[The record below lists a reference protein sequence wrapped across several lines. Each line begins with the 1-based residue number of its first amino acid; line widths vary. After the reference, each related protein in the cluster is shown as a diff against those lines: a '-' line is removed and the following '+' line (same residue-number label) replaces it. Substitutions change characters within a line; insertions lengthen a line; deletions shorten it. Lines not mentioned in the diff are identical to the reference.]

1 MSPVQPVSPLCAD
14 VFDWKT
20 VASIPSNVVGA
31 NLATD
36 NLQVENDSYFFLMA
50 FLASTN
56 YDNAAGD
63 FIAVTGA
70 GPAAT
75 LQLIAPPRVANNFE
89 VMIKYNGDQQLMGS
103 PMPQGCLTANGYLSG
118 RQLPY
123 GMLFPPMTTFDFEF
137 YNVAQTIQTAANG
150 STVKPLE
157 ISFGLYG
164 YYIPTVNL
172 EKFLAAWPA
181 YYNEYCKG
189 QAGWLSAFT
198 ALNIPGLT

>member
-1 MSPVQPVSPLCAD
+1 MSPVQPVSPLYAD

-20 VASIPSNVVGA
+20 VVSIPSNVVPT

-56 YDNAAGD
+56 YDNFAGD
-63 FIAVTGA
+63 FIALQGA
-70 GPAAT
+70 SPAAA
-75 LQLIAPPRVANNFE
+75 LSLIAPPRVANNFE

-103 PMPQGCLTANGYLSG
+103 PMPQGCLTANGYLGG

-137 YNVAQTIQTAANG
+137 YNVAQTILTQSDG
-150 STVKPLE
+150 STVVPLE

-181 YYNEYCKG
+181 YHAEYVKG
-189 QAGWLSAFT
+189 NAGWLSAFT
-198 ALNIPGLT
+198 ALDIPGLT